1 MLKLK
6 KSITIIIFFIV
17 IPTNI
22 FAENKI
28 AYLDIDFIL
37 SNTNIGKSLFKKIQK
52 FESDKI
58 NELNDKEKI
67 LKDEENK
74 ILASKNIISK
84 DELNKKINEFQIK
97 LKNYKNLRLDE
108 INLLKKKRNEDILN
122 LLKSINPLI
131 EKYMNDNSISILIDK
146 KNIFIAD
153 KNFDIT
159 KNLIDIIDNNLKN

>member
-6 KSITIIIFFIV
+6 KSITIIIFFIL

-84 DELNKKINEFQIK
+84 DELNKNINEFQIK

-131 EKYMNDNSISILIDK
+131 EKYMSDNSISILIDK

-159 KNLIDIIDNNLKN
+159 KNLIDLIDTNFQN

>member
-84 DELNKKINEFQIK
+84 DELNKNINEFQIK

-122 LLKSINPLI
+122 LLKTINPMI

-159 KNLIDIIDNNLKN
+159 KNLIDLIDNNFQN

>member
-17 IPTNI
+17 LPTNI

-37 SNTNIGKSLFKKIQK
+37 SNTKIGKSLFKKIQK

-84 DELNKKINEFQIK
+84 DELNKNINEFQIK

-159 KNLIDIIDNNLKN
+159 KNLIDLIDTNFQN

>member
-84 DELNKKINEFQIK
+84 DELNKNINEFQIK

-122 LLKSINPLI
+122 LLKTINPMI

-159 KNLIDIIDNNLKN
+159 KNLIDLIDTNFQN

>member
-1 MLKLK
+1 MLRLK
-6 KSITIIIFFIV
+6 KSITILIFFIV

-52 FESDKI
+52 FESVKI

-84 DELNKKINEFQIK
+84 DELNKNINEFQIK

-108 INLLKKKRNEDILN
+108 INLLKKKRNEEILN

-131 EKYMNDNSISILIDK
+131 EKYMNENSISILIDK

-159 KNLIDIIDNNLKN
+159 KNLIDLIDNNLKN

>member
-84 DELNKKINEFQIK
+84 DELNKNISEFQIK

-159 KNLIDIIDNNLKN
+159 KNLIDLIDTNFQN

>member
-84 DELNKKINEFQIK
+84 DELNKNINEFQIK

-159 KNLIDIIDNNLKN
+159 KNLIDLIDTNFQN

>member
-6 KSITIIIFFIV
+6 KSIAIIIFFIV

-52 FESDKI
+52 FESVKI
-58 NELNDKEKI
+58 NELNNKEKI

-84 DELNKKINEFQIK
+84 DELNKNINEFQIK

-122 LLKSINPLI
+122 LLKTINPMI

-159 KNLIDIIDNNLKN
+159 KNLIDLIDTNF